1 MTVIMKIN
9 GYLSV
14 EVDTH
19 DPEEARA
26 EALRQFD
33 SADFGPL
40 CCVSGAYV
48 SVEED

>member
-9 GYLSV
+9 GYFRV

-19 DPEEARA
+19 DPAEARA
-26 EALRQFD
+26 EALRQYD

-40 CCVSGAYV
+40 FN
-48 SVEED
+48 VEGDFLCLEDR